1 MSVSD
6 LEGFARSLALKSWSS
21 VLTIVKISIV
31 FELKVSKLDAI
42 QEMRYS
48 FLFLHLNQVN
58 YNMLII
64 CE

>member
-31 FELKVSKLDAI
+31 FELKVSKLDAV
-42 QEMRYS
+42 Q
-48 FLFLHLNQVN
+48 
-58 YNMLII
+58 
-64 CE
+64 